1 MYIVYYYVMISRKEF
16 LVVSIILLT
25 SLKGITQNGGGNTN
39 YHQVKITASSI
50 VIKGE
55 TNVNKFQ
62 CKMDQP
68 ALNDS
73 IVVKNI
79 WLNQKLEFEGLKL
92 KYRVDHFACGIRA
105 MDSDFQELLKAEDE
119 PYLYLQLNSITL
131 HPSNDAFEELD
142 VDAEVE
148 VLLAGVRKKI
158 QVKGGKVINHSSAQM
173 TLKGDKELLMTDFN
187 IEPPTKMFGMIKV
200 TDDIEIEFVIRMKVS
215 SL

>member
-1 MYIVYYYVMISRKEF
+1 MIGRNEF
-16 LVVSIILLT
+16 LFIVVLVLANRVAA
-25 SLKGITQNGGGNTN
+25 QNGTAEAN

-50 VIKGE
+50 IIKGE
-55 TNVNKFQ
+55 TNVNTFQ
-62 CKMDQP
+62 CSMDQP

-73 IVVKNI
+73 IIVKNI
-79 WLNQKLEFEGLKL
+79 WLNQKLEFEGLRL
-92 KYRVDHFACGIRA
+92 KYKVDQFDCGLRA
-105 MDSDFQELLKAEDE
+105 MNSDFQELLKAEKE

-131 HPSNDAFEELD
+131 HPTNDAFEELD

-158 QVKGGKVINHSSAQM
+158 KVRGGKVINHSSAQM

-215 SL
+215 AL

>member
-1 MYIVYYYVMISRKEF
+1 MHIVYYYVMIGKIGF
-16 LVVSIILLT
+16 LFVSAFLL
-25 SLKGITQNGGGNTN
+25 SCGCIAQNGAGNAN

-50 VIKGE
+50 IIKGE

-73 IVVKNI
+73 IIVKNL
-79 WLNQKLEFEGLKL
+79 WLNKKLEFEGLKL

-105 MDSDFQELLKAEDE
+105 MDSDFQELLKADKE

-158 QVKGGKVINHSSAQM
+158 DVKGGKVINHSSAQM

-200 TDDIEIEFVIRMKVS
+200 TDDITIDFAISMKVS
-215 SL
+215 AL